1 MTEEVK
7 VKLAMLER
15 DFIGLK
21 DVVDKLENSIDK
33 LTSISSCMERMLAV
47 HENVNDNQKQVNDV
61 LFEKLEQERQDNK
74 REHNELSEKVEEFSK
89 TIKNDINALKQLD
102 ADRMEK
108 LEQKVDVLE
117 QWKFMVMGGA
127 AVIGALSSIFVKFI
141 MSLFQ

>member
-1 MTEEVK
+1 VTDEIK

-61 LFEKLEQERQDNK
+61 LFDKLEQEREENK
-74 REHNELSEKVEEFSK
+74 REHHEIAEKLSEMS
-89 TIKNDINALKQLD
+89 NSLRADISALKQLD
-102 ADRMEK
+102 SDRMEK
-108 LEQKVDVLE
+108 LEQKVSVLE
-117 QWKFMVMGGA
+117 QWRFMVIGGA
-127 AVIGALSSIFVKFI
+127 AAIGALSSIVVKYI
-141 MSLFQ
+141 SSLFN

>member
-1 MTEEVK
+1 MVDEVK

-21 DVVDKLENSIDK
+21 DVVDKLESSIDK

-61 LFEKLEQERQDNK
+61 LFEKLEQERRDNQ
-74 REHNELSEKVEEFSK
+74 REHSELSEKVEEFSK
-89 TIKNDINALKQLD
+89 SLKIDINALKQLD
-102 ADRMEK
+102 ANRMEK
-108 LEQKVDVLE
+108 LEQKVGVLE
-117 QWKFMVMGGA
+117 QWKFMVIGGA

-141 MSLFQ
+141 MSLLQ

>member
-15 DFIGLK
+15 DFVGLK

-141 MSLFQ
+141 MTLFQ

>member
-1 MTEEVK
+1 
-7 VKLAMLER
+7 MLER
-15 DFIGLK
+15 DFVGLK

>member
-15 DFIGLK
+15 DFVGLK

-89 TIKNDINALKQLD
+89 TIKIDISALMQLD

>member
-1 MTEEVK
+1 MVDEVK

-61 LFEKLEQERQDNK
+61 LFEKLEHERQDNK
-74 REHNELSEKVEEFSK
+74 REHHELFERVEEFSK
-89 TIKNDINALKQLD
+89 TIKIDINALKQLD

-108 LEQKVDVLE
+108 LEQKVGDLE
-117 QWKFMVMGGA
+117 QWKFMVIGGA
-127 AVIGALSSIFVKFI
+127 AVIGALSSILVKFI
-141 MSLFQ
+141 MSLFN

>member
-1 MTEEVK
+1 VTDEIK

-61 LFEKLEQERQDNK
+61 LFDKLEQEREENK
-74 REHNELSEKVEEFSK
+74 REHHEIAEKLSEMS
-89 TIKNDINALKQLD
+89 NSLRADISALKQLD
-102 ADRMEK
+102 SDRMEK
-108 LEQKVDVLE
+108 LEQKVSVLE
-117 QWKFMVMGGA
+117 QWRFMVIGGA
-127 AVIGALSSIFVKFI
+127 AAIGALSSLIVKYI
-141 MSLFQ
+141 SSLFN

>member
-1 MTEEVK
+1 MTDEIK

-61 LFEKLEQERQDNK
+61 LFDKLEQEREENK
-74 REHNELSEKVEEFSK
+74 REHHEIAEKLSEMS
-89 TIKNDINALKQLD
+89 NSLRADISALKPLD
-102 ADRMEK
+102 SDRMEK
-108 LEQKVDVLE
+108 LEQKVSVLE
-117 QWKFMVMGGA
+117 QWRFMVIGGA
-127 AVIGALSSIFVKFI
+127 AAIGALSSIVVKYI
-141 MSLFQ
+141 SSLFN

>member
-1 MTEEVK
+1 VTDEIK

-61 LFEKLEQERQDNK
+61 LFDKLEQEREENK
-74 REHNELSEKVEEFSK
+74 REHHEIAEKLSEMS
-89 TIKNDINALKQLD
+89 NSLRADINALKQLD
-102 ADRMEK
+102 SDRMEK
-108 LEQKVDVLE
+108 LEQKVSVLE
-117 QWKFMVMGGA
+117 QWRFMIIGGA
-127 AVIGALSSIFVKFI
+127 AAIGALSSIVVKYI
-141 MSLFQ
+141 SSLFN

>member
-141 MSLFQ
+141 MTLFQ

>member
-1 MTEEVK
+1 MTDEIK

-61 LFEKLEQERQDNK
+61 LFDKLEQEREENK
-74 REHNELSEKVEEFSK
+74 REHHEIAEKLSEMS
-89 TIKNDINALKQLD
+89 NSLRADISALKQLD
-102 ADRMEK
+102 SDRMEK
-108 LEQKVDVLE
+108 LEQKVSVLE
-117 QWKFMVMGGA
+117 QWRFMVIGGA
-127 AVIGALSSIFVKFI
+127 AAIGALSSIVVKYI
-141 MSLFQ
+141 SSLFN

>member
-1 MTEEVK
+1 MVDEVK

-21 DVVDKLENSIDK
+21 DVVDKLESSIDK

-61 LFEKLEQERQDNK
+61 LFEKLEQERRDNK
-74 REHNELSEKVEEFSK
+74 REHSELSEKVEEFSK
-89 TIKNDINALKQLD
+89 TIKIDISALKQLD

-108 LEQKVDVLE
+108 LEQKVGVLE
-117 QWKFMVMGGA
+117 QWKFMVVGGA

>member
-1 MTEEVK
+1 MTDEIK

-61 LFEKLEQERQDNK
+61 LFDKLEQEREENK
-74 REHNELSEKVEEFSK
+74 REHHEIAEKLSEMS
-89 TIKNDINALKQLD
+89 NSLRADISALKQLD
-102 ADRMEK
+102 SDRMEK
-108 LEQKVDVLE
+108 LEQKVSVLE
-117 QWKFMVMGGA
+117 QWRFMVIGGA
-127 AVIGALSSIFVKFI
+127 AAIGALSSLIVKYI
-141 MSLFQ
+141 SSLFN

>member
-1 MTEEVK
+1 VTDEIK

-61 LFEKLEQERQDNK
+61 LFDKLEQEREENK
-74 REHNELSEKVEEFSK
+74 REHHEIAEKLSEMS
-89 TIKNDINALKQLD
+89 NSLRADINALKQLD
-102 ADRMEK
+102 SDRMEK
-108 LEQKVDVLE
+108 LEQKVSVLE
-117 QWKFMVMGGA
+117 QWRFMVIGGA
-127 AVIGALSSIFVKFI
+127 AAIGALSSIVVKYI
-141 MSLFQ
+141 SSLFN

>member
-15 DFIGLK
+15 DFVGLK

>member
-1 MTEEVK
+1 
-7 VKLAMLER
+7 
-15 DFIGLK
+15 
-21 DVVDKLENSIDK
+21 
-33 LTSISSCMERMLAV
+33 MLAV

>member
-1 MTEEVK
+1 MVDEVK

-21 DVVDKLENSIDK
+21 DVVDKLESSIDK

-61 LFEKLEQERQDNK
+61 LFEKLEQERRDNK
-74 REHNELSEKVEEFSK
+74 REHSELSEKVEEFSK
-89 TIKNDINALKQLD
+89 SLKVDINALKQLD

-108 LEQKVDVLE
+108 LEQKVGVLE
-117 QWKFMVMGGA
+117 QWKFMVIGGA